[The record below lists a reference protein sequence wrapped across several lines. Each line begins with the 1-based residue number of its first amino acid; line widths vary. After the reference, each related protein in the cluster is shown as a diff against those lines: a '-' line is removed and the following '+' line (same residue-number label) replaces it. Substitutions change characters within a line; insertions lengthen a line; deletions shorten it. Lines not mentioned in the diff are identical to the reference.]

1 MRILVENSGYHL
13 RNMGDLAML
22 QVAIDRLQK
31 FWPNAL
37 IQVFTKS
44 PERLIEYCP
53 HTLPLSAAGRKIW
66 LSPLINTKKYIP
78 SKRATRQWANIE
90 CKLKDSFPSLVSS
103 FLKLKLKNKP
113 DSAKH
118 FEEFIDAVS
127 NADLVVASGG
137 GYITSTFKPTAIG
150 ALETLGLASKLG
162 KPTVMFGH
170 GLGPINDDQLLNRAK
185 AVLPSVNLITL
196 REKRAGI
203 PLLKSIGVS
212 NEHVITTGDDAVE
225 LAYQARSETLGNAI
239 GVNLRVA
246 KYSNV
251 DRSVIEVVRSSL
263 HDVAKNHDA
272 ALLPAPIDH
281 LFLEGYVEPDS
292 VTIQQLLEGYDDT
305 SDGGKSLDTPLK
317 VIKQVGRCRVVV
329 TGSYHAGVF
338 ALSQG
343 IPVIGLAKSMYYV
356 DKFSGL
362 AEQFGVG
369 CEVVLLEDPQLKTK
383 LVASINKAWE
393 SSEKLRPL
401 LLEAAVKQIDLGLA
415 AYKRMYDMVAS
426 W

>member
-31 FWPNAL
+31 FWPDAL

-53 HTLPLSAAGRKIW
+53 NTLPLSASGRKSW
-66 LSPLINTKKYIP
+66 LSPLINTNKYVP
-78 SKRATRQWANIE
+78 SQRFTKQWTNVE
-90 CKLKDSFPSLVSS
+90 SKFKNSFPLLASS
-103 FLKLKLKNKP
+103 FLKFKVKNKP
-113 DSAKH
+113 NLVKDI
-118 FEEFIDAVS
+118 EEFIDAVS

-150 ALETLGLASKLG
+150 ALETLGLAIRLG

-170 GLGPINDDQLLNRAK
+170 GLGPINDDELLNITK
-185 AVLPSVNLITL
+185 KVLPAVNLITL

-203 PLLKSIGVS
+203 PLLKSLNVS
-212 NEHVITTGDDAVE
+212 SERVITTGDDAVE
-225 LAYQARSETLGNAI
+225 LAYQARSAVMGNAI

-251 DRSVIEVVRSSL
+251 DQSVVKVVRSSL
-263 HDVAKNHDA
+263 HDAAKNHDA
-272 ALLPAPIDH
+272 ALLPVPIDH

-292 VTIQQLLEGYDDT
+292 VTIQKLLEGYDDT
-305 SDGGKSLDTPLK
+305 SDGGKSLDTPLM
-317 VIKQVGRCRVVV
+317 VIKQVGLCRVVV

-362 AEQFGVG
+362 ADQFGVG
-369 CEVVLLEDPQLKTK
+369 CEVILLDDPQLKTK

-393 SSEKLRPL
+393 SSENLRPQ
-401 LLEAAVKQIDLGLA
+401 LLETARKQVDLGLA
-415 AYKRMYDMVAS
+415 AYQRMYEMVTS